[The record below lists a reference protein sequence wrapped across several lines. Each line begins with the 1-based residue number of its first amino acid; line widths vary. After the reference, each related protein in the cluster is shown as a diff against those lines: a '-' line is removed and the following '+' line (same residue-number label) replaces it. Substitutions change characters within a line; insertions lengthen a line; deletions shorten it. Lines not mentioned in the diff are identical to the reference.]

1 MNWGATL
8 AAFSNELEKL
18 SEVDPIALASF
29 LPGAVAGYST
39 GKSLAGHAGAITA
52 PHGSKI
58 RSEEIAKRVA
68 QVAGPIGMIGG
79 LALAKKHNLGHKMS
93 TFIGRRWPQGLVTDR
108 ATEKKL
114 LHGLAPAV
122 AMLGGGAVGGA
133 ATGVATGGIARLKH
147 HLTKKK
153 APKTKTS
160 EVRKKTTQDRID
172 KAVEEGVP
180 ILGGLSVG
188 RTLSDLSFAKQHGA
202 SPRRKTI
209 GALIGAAAGFGY
221 NKHKADKK
229 ARKKAAKL
237 VKVAEPTD
245 EEVAKTRR
253 LMTLGG
259 AVMGLIGGGGAAKA
273 ESLPVLPWAL
283 TTAALAA
290 GSANLGSRLG
300 SSVRKKRLAEQKS
313 KTAAPFQFK
322 GTATKRFLSAPGKTI
337 KDLSPKIGRMG
348 VMPV

>member
-1 MNWGATL
+1 MDWATL
-8 AAFSNELEKL
+8 RAFSNELEKV
-18 SEVDPIALASF
+18 SNTDPMMMASLIPGALA
-29 LPGAVAGYST
+29 GYGT
-39 GKSLAGHAGAITA
+39 GKSIAGHAGAITA
-52 PHGSKI
+52 PHGSKT

-68 QVAGPIGMIGG
+68 QVTGPIGMVGG
-79 LALAKKHNLGHKMS
+79 LALAKKHNLGGKLS
-93 TFIGRRWPQGLVTDR
+93 TFIGRRWPHGLVADR
-108 ATEKKL
+108 ETEKRI
-114 LHGLAPAV
+114 LHAIAPAAAMV
-122 AMLGGGAVGGA
+122 AGGAAGGA
-133 ATGVATGGIARLKH
+133 ATGVTTGGIARIKH

-153 APKTKTS
+153 EPKNKTA

-229 ARKKAAKL
+229 ARKKAAKM
-237 VKVAEPTD
+237 VKT
-245 EEVAKTRR
+245 
-253 LMTLGG
+253 
-259 AVMGLIGGGGAAKA
+259 
-273 ESLPVLPWAL
+273 S
-283 TTAALAA
+283 
-290 GSANLGSRLG
+290 
-300 SSVRKKRLAEQKS
+300 
-313 KTAAPFQFK
+313 APFQFN
-322 GTATKRFLSAPGKTI
+322 GTATKRFLSKPGKTI